1 MIARLLY
8 AAVALCILGT
18 RPERVAPPAAP
29 ATRDAVPAASAVTAC
44 PGGFPAGVA
53 VPGDFAIPRIQR

>member
-18 RPERVAPPAAP
+18 RPEQHAATPANPAPVSAP
-29 ATRDAVPAASAVTAC
+29 VAC
-44 PGGFPAGVA
+44 PGTAAAGIGPAPA
-53 VPGDFAIPRIQR
+53 EFAIPRIQR